1 MKQEK
6 KEKLFEEFDSFRT
19 LFGHTLYV
27 EHIFLEYDCIPILC
41 ACVDEAG
48 NKWFCNCTEFRYCER
63 WTIYPTTEERIQAAI
78 RKELTYKEAFGKSA
92 TTAYVYNIDYIT
104 GKESLSEVLIN
115 ELSVTDALPDGW

>member
-63 WTIYPTTEERIQAAI
+63 WTIYPTTEERIQAVI
-78 RKELTYKEAFGKSA
+78 QKELTYKEAFGKSA
-92 TTAYVYNIDYIT
+92 TYNIDYIT
-104 GKESLSEVLIN
+104 GRESLSEVLIN
-115 ELSVTDALPDGW
+115 KLSATDALPDGR